1 MFIKVNSRV
10 FFPLE
15 KINKIMS
22 QDLYKK
28 LTRKCDGF
36 TINNILNT
44 YPVLYKK
51 KMYIYNYRTLK
62 INEKSWYR

>member
-1 MFIKVNSRV
+1 
-10 FFPLE
+10 
-15 KINKIMS
+15 MS

-28 LTRKCDGF
+28 LTRKCNGF

-62 INEKSWYR
+62 INKKSWYR